1 MQWINIMNDIV
12 STFDR
17 YTPVADQILAVLDFH
32 FHYGVGANQNERDLI
47 KQIDDLVPDH
57 AAVH

>member
-1 MQWINIMNDIV
+1 MNDIV
-12 STFDR
+12 LTFDR

-32 FHYGVGANQNERDLI
+32 FHYGVGADQNERELI

-57 AAVH
+57 VAVH